1 MQMRETIRSLRLYFI
16 LSGLAGALVSG
27 FALRVSLQSSAT
39 IETALRA
46 ISIALSL
53 AFLYVGF
60 NLAGLL
66 RTSPGR
72 VTAILYVTAGWSA
85 FDFLIR
91 LVRTGIPFGLI
102 TLLLVLLIV
111 WYLLKNVQRLAAEA
125 QIACPAAAPTSA

>member
-1 MQMRETIRSLRLYFI
+1 MQMRETVRSLRLYFI

-27 FALRVSLQSSAT
+27 SALRVSLQSSAT
-39 IETALRA
+39 TEAALRA

-72 VTAILYVTAGWSA
+72 VKAILYVTAGWSA

-91 LVRTGIPFGLI
+91 LVRTGIPFGLV
-102 TLLLVLLIV
+102 TLRGWLATFTLGLL
-111 WYLLKNVQRLAAEA
+111 QG
-125 QIACPAAAPTSA
+125 